1 MIRALLAVLALC
13 LAAQAALAADGR
25 KGAATPI
32 PERYDLV
39 NDLAGLLPIAKRYE
53 IREKLRALERSNGTQ
68 IVLLVVPS
76 TGREGSEAYSLR
88 VIEQWNPGNNGEGN
102 GVLFLVS
109 GDDKP
114 WIRTGPG
121 VAGAIPDARVAQIF
135 RATEPL
141 IKQEKYP
148 EAIEAVIDELIR
160 AAKPEETS
168 PTRYAYFV
176 RSIRAEYLWAGLLG
190 FIAIVY
196 VGVLV
201 WRRKRR
207 ESRDVP

>member
-1 MIRALLAVLALC
+1 VIRALLALLALC
-13 LAAQAALAADGR
+13 LAAAALAADGP

-39 NDLAGLLPIAKRYE
+39 NDLAGLLPIARRYE

-88 VIEQWNPGNNGEGN
+88 AIERWNPGNNGEGN

-121 VAGAIPDARVAQIF
+121 IAGAIPDARVAQIF
-135 RATEPL
+135 RDAEPL

-148 EAIEAVIDELIR
+148 EAVEAVIDELIR

-168 PTRYAYFV
+168 PTRYAYLV

-190 FIAIVY
+190 SIAIVY

-207 ESRDVP
+207 ESRAAP